1 MDSPSSNKKIQII
14 NLNVKK
20 NGYANILREKTL
32 KILKEI

>member
-20 NGYANILREKTL
+20 KWKCKYIKRKNFK
-32 KILKEI
+32 KEI